1 MEGGSF
7 SWGGQRRGWWDPR
20 AVGGSDRP
28 PSPGRWEQGKPQQ
41 PWPGGPSSSSSA
53 WQEALGGK
61 GVGGDGVCEEP
72 TAAPAASGGIHP
84 AVGTSHG
91 RVHPTMGGCV
101 TRITLVCVG
110 RPMQMV

>member
-1 MEGGSF
+1 MRGFRERVWWECSLIWGGAAAVRWGRREGRRQHQLGRELEFWVGVMEGGSF
-7 SWGGQRRGWWDPR
+7 SWGGQHRGWWDPR

-61 GVGGDGVCEEP
+61 GAGGEQGV
-72 TAAPAASGGIHP
+72 
-84 AVGTSHG
+84 
-91 RVHPTMGGCV
+91 
-101 TRITLVCVG
+101 
-110 RPMQMV
+110 